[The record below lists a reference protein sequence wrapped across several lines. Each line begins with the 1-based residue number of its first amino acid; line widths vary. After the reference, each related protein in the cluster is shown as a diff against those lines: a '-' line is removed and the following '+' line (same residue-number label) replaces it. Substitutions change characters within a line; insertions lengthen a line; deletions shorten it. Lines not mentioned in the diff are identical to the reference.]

1 MCFHLFIKNRSEL
14 VDYVSHCVVIV
25 WDTRMVVE
33 PCSGLRLTAYSSV
46 ALSAEYAD

>member
-1 MCFHLFIKNRSEL
+1 MCFHLFVKNRSEL

-33 PCSGLRLTAYSSV
+33 LRPASDCLQQCSIKC
-46 ALSAEYAD
+46 